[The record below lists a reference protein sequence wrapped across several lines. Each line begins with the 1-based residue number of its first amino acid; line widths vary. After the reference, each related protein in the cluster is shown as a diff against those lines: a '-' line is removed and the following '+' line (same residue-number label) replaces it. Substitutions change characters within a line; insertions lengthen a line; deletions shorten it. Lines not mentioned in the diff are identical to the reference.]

1 MRLPTMRRENRQM
14 NTSPV
19 RSLIDD
25 FLKNAFFEPEEEDS
39 KLMAMDVIER
49 DKEYILKAN
58 LPGIKKKDIKVYI
71 EGDNLV
77 LEARRSEEKEEKS
90 ETMYR
95 SERYRGDYRRL
106 FSIPKDWDYENISA
120 KYENGVLNLTIPKK
134 EIKPEKEISVK

>member
-77 LEARRSEEKEEKS
+77 LKARRSEEKEEKS

>member
-1 MRLPTMRRENRQM
+1 MRRENRQM